1 VSVKTTVLVDRSDM
15 RPGERSA
22 YAIVGVFA
30 FLSFYGQWPLSSL
43 RAGDM
48 RSWWSA
54 GLGFVSMVLAV
65 ATMCC
70 VAILSVALA
79 EGAVVVVVMILG
91 MSIYL
96 TTWD

>member
-1 VSVKTTVLVDRSDM
+1 
-15 RPGERSA
+15 
-22 YAIVGVFA
+22 
-30 FLSFYGQWPLSSL
+30 
-43 RAGDM
+43 M